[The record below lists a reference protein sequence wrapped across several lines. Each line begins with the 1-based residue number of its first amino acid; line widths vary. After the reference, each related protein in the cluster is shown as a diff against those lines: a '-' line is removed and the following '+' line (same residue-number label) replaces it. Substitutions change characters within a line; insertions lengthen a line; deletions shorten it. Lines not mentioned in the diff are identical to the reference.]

1 MSDVSA
7 RIPEKTLVLL
17 ETDIYTYVFK
27 LDSLKEKSGFIL
39 GEGHVLILLMR

>member
-27 LDSLKEKSGFIL
+27 LDSLKEKSGFIF
-39 GEGHVLILLMR
+39 EGHVLILQMR